1 MEYTT
6 VYKVYG
12 CNEEGKPILYAEFLD
27 FKHACKYAVA
37 NQGKIHYG
45 LPKIEKYTYKYNPK
59 THTVDTEYEAIS
71 IAQIYYM
78 NKI

>member
-12 CNEEGKPILYAEFLD
+12 CNEEGKPILYAEFLN
-27 FKHACKYAVA
+27 FKYACKYAVA

-45 LPKIEKYTYKYNPK
+45 LPEVKKYTYKYNPK
-59 THTVDTEYEAIS
+59 SHTVDTEYETIS
-71 IAQIYYM
+71 TAQIYYM

>member
-6 VYKVYG
+6 IYKVYG

-27 FKHACKYAVA
+27 LKLACKYAVA
-37 NQGKIHYG
+37 KQGKIHYG
-45 LPKIEKYTYKYNPK
+45 LPEVEKYTYAYNPK
-59 THTVDTEYEAIS
+59 THNVDTTYEMIKPE
-71 IAQIYYM
+71 QIYYM